1 MHVGSP
7 IITLT
12 TDFGSQDFYVSAMKA
27 VILGISREARLIDV
41 SHEVPP
47 QDIMAG
53 AWITRNSAFL
63 YPSGTIHVVV
73 VDPGVGTNRRP
84 VAVRIKDQLFVG
96 PDNGIFSLIA
106 DQEPYEAYELTNT
119 SFWSNERSNTFHG
132 RDIFAPIAAHLS
144 KGVDLDD
151 LGVQIDELVSYR
163 WALPVADN
171 EGIQGWV
178 MHIDR
183 YGNLITNITR
193 EMLEAFPVKSGVKIY
208 VGNTILKEVVRTY
221 ADVDTGSAAA
231 LVGGSGHLEI
241 SVNNGNAEKLL
252 SGHKGMPISVLFKR
266 T

>member
-1 MHVGSP
+1 MQTGSP

-12 TDFGSQDFYVSAMKA
+12 TDFGMQDFYVSAMKA
-27 VILGISREARLIDV
+27 VILGINRDVRLIDV

-63 YPSGTIHVVV
+63 YPSGTIHLVV
-73 VDPGVGTNRRP
+73 VDPGVGTSRRP

-106 DQEPYEAYELTNT
+106 DQHPHDAYELTNT
-119 SFWSNERSNTFHG
+119 SFWSNERSSTFHG

-144 KGVDLDD
+144 KGVELDT
-151 LGVQIDELVSYR
+151 LGVPIDTLISYR
-163 WALPVADN
+163 WALPVADS
-171 EGIQGWV
+171 EGVQGWV

-193 EMLEAFPVKSGVKIY
+193 EMLEGMPVKNGVKIY
-208 VGNTILKEVVRTY
+208 VGNTILKEIVRTY
-221 ADVDTGSAAA
+221 ADVDAGSPAA

-241 SVNNGNAEKLL
+241 AVNGGNAEELL
-252 SGHKGMPISVLFKR
+252 SGQKGMPISVLFR
-266 T
+266 R